1 MYSKSLYFLTFVLL
15 VVIGLLLLWAV
26 RVHDEA
32 IRQIPR
38 ILAREFPALVAREVP
53 PALDGPGNTLHSLTT
68 EIRQD
73 YPFVQEIVVFKFRE
87 GYGPIAV
94 YPAFFSQTHPDFLE
108 RHVEEYEAV
117 PLRFLSMRV
126 GTAYFRLDQTRRRLF
141 NAALIG
147 VLALLVG
154 YSAVGVRILQKTSAQ
169 VVSKTIALEEKQR
182 QLLHLERLSL
192 VGQATAGLLHDL
204 KKPLLNIRDEASGV
218 ENSDT
223 RNAIL
228 AEVDLF
234 LHILRGLQLEGFL
247 NRSETKAEFLD
258 LGEVIERSIRLV
270 SYARN
275 AVEVRRSMPENLPFL
290 LGQFHQLVQVFSN
303 ILLNAFEALDGKG
316 TVRIVARQDIFSHQG
331 IETPMVEVVIA
342 DDGPGI
348 PQELLDRIFEPFF
361 SPGKGSTGLGLYTSK
376 SIIDEMGGTI
386 HAESELGKGTRFVVR
401 LPIGE
406 QEAPVEGG

>member
-1 MYSKSLYFLTFVLL
+1 MYSKTLYFLTFVLL

-26 RVHDEA
+26 RVHEEA

-38 ILAREFPALVAREVP
+38 ILAREFPALVAREIP
-53 PALDGPGNTLHSLTT
+53 PVLDGPGNTLDSLAI
-68 EIRQD
+68 EIQQD

-87 GYGPIAV
+87 GHGPIAV
-94 YPAFFSQTHPDFLE
+94 YPPFFSQTHPDFLE
-108 RHVEEYEAV
+108 KHLEEYEAV
-117 PLRFLSMRV
+117 PLRFMSMPV
-126 GTAYFRLDQTRRRLF
+126 GTVYFRLDQTRRRLF
-141 NAALIG
+141 NTALIG
-147 VLALLVG
+147 VLALLVV

-169 VVSKTIALEEKQR
+169 VISKTVALEEKQR

-192 VGQATAGLLHDL
+192 VGQVTAGLLHDL
-204 KKPLLNIRDEASGV
+204 KKPLLNIRDEAAGLQ
-218 ENSDT
+218 DT
-223 RNAIL
+223 QARNAIL

-234 LHILRGLQLEGFL
+234 LHMLRGLQLEGFL
-247 NRSETKAEFLD
+247 NRSESKAEFLD

-275 AVEVRRSMPENLPFL
+275 AVEVQRSIPESLPFL

-316 TVRIVARQDIFSHQG
+316 TVRISARQGVFLHQG
-331 IETPMVEVVIA
+331 VQTAMVEIVIA
-342 DDGPGI
+342 DNGPGI
-348 PQELLDRIFEPFF
+348 RQELLDRIFEPFF

-386 HAESELGKGTRFVVR
+386 HAESEIGKGTLFIVR
-401 LPIGE
+401 LPIEE
-406 QEAPVEGG
+406 QDLQAEGK